1 MHFLDAW
8 VELSLLD
15 AIRLLGP
22 LALLVVSTLLPGH
35 RVGRLAALAVAGA
48 IPLLRELAAPPALAL
63 GWVAL
68 WLLLT
73 FLPPEPDEAASRPLA
88 RGRGVV
94 ESGAVGLLLALALG
108 LLLLMAVARQD
119 MSPEETRRASLGA
132 AFMVVGILHLMLRRH
147 IRRALVGFT
156 TLGLGLQILDGAA
169 QGAQLN
175 PDSLTGTGV
184 LVAAWLA
191 VILGLR
197 VAAARER
204 HAGTAWVSDAHD
216 LHD

>member
-8 VELSLLD
+8 IELSPLD

-22 LALLVVSTLLPGH
+22 LGLLLISTLVPGH
-35 RVGRLAALAVAGA
+35 RVARLAALALAVA
-48 IPLLRELAAPPALAL
+48 IPFLRELAAPPALAL

-68 WLLLT
+68 WLLLA
-73 FLPPEPDEAASRPLA
+73 FLPPEPDEAASKPLA
-88 RGRGVV
+88 QGRGVV

-108 LLLLMAVARQD
+108 LLLLTAVARQD
-119 MSPEETRRASLGA
+119 MSFEETRRASLGA
-132 AFMVVGILHLMLRRH
+132 AFLLVGLLHLMLRRH

-169 QGAQLN
+169 QGAQLDPN
-175 PDSLTGTGV
+175 AMTGTGV

-197 VAAARER
+197 VAAARAR
-204 HAGTAWVSDAHD
+204 YAGTAWVGDAHD